1 VTSRI
6 RDRTLLLGAGIAVAL
21 SLAIVSYVS
30 YVLGFDAVGVLVVI
44 ESVLVF
50 GAALSYCRT
59 SWPKW
64 HERRIVRTRIALTL
78 LILFAVH
85 SAIIAVAIRRLRG
98 EWGAPVW
105 MGIGLG
111 EIVFVTVIL
120 EAVMRRVDRIPRDS
134 VGGPGRGNARSG
146 A

>member
-1 VTSRI
+1 M
-6 RDRTLLLGAGIAVAL
+6 LLGAAIAVAL

-30 YVLGFDAVGVLVVI
+30 YVLGFDGVGVLVVI
-44 ESVLVF
+44 ETVLVF

-64 HERRIVRTRIALTL
+64 YENRIRTRIALTL
-78 LILFAVH
+78 SILFIVH
-85 SAIIAVAIRRLRG
+85 SAIIAVALRRLRG

-111 EIVFVTVIL
+111 EILSITVIL
-120 EAVMRRVDRIPRDS
+120 EAVMRRVDGISHDS
-134 VGGPGRGNARSG
+134 VGRPGRGNARRG